1 MMKCNL
7 PVGIMLLVVV
17 LLLPL
22 KGVASGSVVVDRVV
36 AVVNGEIITLSD
48 LQREE
53 ALKKKADIKQ
63 DERATLEDMINRKLQ
78 VAAAKRAGMD
88 VTDKELTDAIADI
101 TKKNNMDPKQ
111 FEEALAKEGLTLD
124 QYKIELR
131 EQMTLSRMFNKYVR
145 SNIAVD
151 EAEARAFFQTNVKN
165 YTLPEEVRVRQIY
178 IALPDKASPDKV
190 AAIGK
195 KAQTVYDRV
204 KKGEDFI
211 RLVREV
217 SEGATVSQDGDLGF
231 IQRDQVV
238 PEIAEIIQTLKPG
251 ESSPPFLSA
260 GGYNIIKLEEVRSP
274 VKPYEKVKDEIM
286 NTLYQQ
292 KLEHTYRNWLQSLRS
307 DSHIENKL

>member
-1 MMKCNL
+1 
-7 PVGIMLLVVV
+7 
-17 LLLPL
+17 
-22 KGVASGSVVVDRVV
+22 
-36 AVVNGEIITLSD
+36 
-48 LQREE
+48 
-53 ALKKKADIKQ
+53 
-63 DERATLEDMINRKLQ
+63 
-78 VAAAKRAGMD
+78 MD

-151 EAEARAFFQTNVKN
+151 EAEARAFFQTNIKN